1 MKCDKCGAEI
11 HEGSNYCS
19 NCGTP
24 LKTEEPIHGNP
35 LSEDYLKLRKYL
47 ITHKEWLLG
56 YAVWFV
62 INFFLL
68 LFGGEKYRDKVYVYA
83 PESFEYL
90 VLLSKIVP
98 VNQEMLEHTY
108 DYADSKCYLSWER
121 FYTELLKNNS
131 SGTIYQYTKRNLN
144 KTYLTQGNI
153 KKIKENMPKA
163 IL

>member
-1 MKCDKCGAEI
+1 MKCGKCGAEI
-11 HEGSNYCS
+11 PESSNYCN

-83 PESFEYL
+83 PELVFFPFKGKAENYDITEFFVYIVALPVIAYAVYFFYKKYESFFKK
-90 VLLSKIVP
+90 V
-98 VNQEMLEHTY
+98 
-108 DYADSKCYLSWER
+108 
-121 FYTELLKNNS
+121 
-131 SGTIYQYTKRNLN
+131 
-144 KTYLTQGNI
+144 I
-153 KKIKENMPKA
+153 KSIRTA
-163 IL
+163 IFG